1 MTEYEKLMNLIK
13 EKGEAI
19 IPQLLDILQD
29 EDDYSI
35 VEVVK
40 KGLLNFKD
48 ASAKKVSE
56 RLREIYKYDEVSKK
70 ALEVLYLVDILG
82 DIGSKN
88 DVDILYKLLSYYDEN
103 GECIIF
109 EALAKLGEGDK
120 VVDAIGSILT
130 EEYEQSI
137 IDTAIMAIAY
147 TNSPRGLRYLNEY
160 YSHKKREKNKDVRE
174 LIYSAVNALC
184 SNERCLKEFTAREEF
199 HQLREDIKN
208 WHYSSTN
215 KS

>member
-19 IPQLLDILQD
+19 IPQLLDILQN

-40 KGLLNFKD
+40 KGLLNFKE

-70 ALEVLYLVDILG
+70 ALEVIYLVDILG
-82 DIGSKN
+82 DIGNKN
-88 DVDILYKLLSYYDEN
+88 DVDILYKLLNYYDEN

-120 VVDAIGSILT
+120 VVDAIGAILT
-130 EEYEQSI
+130 EEYEQLI
-137 IDTAIMAIAY
+137 IDMAIMAIAY
-147 TNSPRGLRYLNEY
+147 TNSPRGLHYLNEY
-160 YSHKKREKNKDVRE
+160 YSRKKREKNKDVRE
-174 LIYSAVNALC
+174 LIYSSVNALC
-184 SNERCLKEFTAREEF
+184 SNEKCLKEFTTRKEF
-199 HQLREDIKN
+199 YQLREDIKN
-208 WHYSSTN
+208 WHYSATN
-215 KS
+215 ES